1 MNYKNCNESKYYRF
15 FKNNLFFSRPDL
27 VFFFSA
33 FFFIF
38 GIFLKSLDLGFFTIH
53 ISILSFLSFLFL
65 KLTKFKKYYL
75 LSFLSFFIL
84 FGAFYYTLDDLNFKS
99 NLPVFNKKISSYGVI
114 SSNPINKDNSLNFY
128 LDIES
133 GSKILVR
140 TSKYPSYDYGDKLFF
155 SGVIKKPN
163 TKSYEN
169 YLAKEGVSGVLYYP
183 DINFINSGNGSNF
196 KSFLYSTRN
205 NVHKSFK
212 KILPPLQAAFLNG
225 VTLGGY
231 EGFTEDFKEDMSLSG
246 TTHLVALSGYNIT
259 IIILAFSSL
268 FLGFFSKKVTYFL
281 TIIFIIC
288 FVLMTGAEAS
298 IVRAAIMGIIVLVAN
313 YSGRVYDLK
322 NGLILT
328 ALIMILINPKVLVFD
343 VGFQLSFLAV
353 LGIIYLKKSLER
365 ILKFK
370 NTPGFLSWRDNL
382 LTTASAQLAV
392 VPILMFNFGTFSP
405 ISLITNMVILEFIP
419 ITMFFGFLI
428 AGLSFISYNF
438 SLVLGW
444 FVGVLLFFETGFI
457 KLFSKISFPL
467 VLNFGLLG
475 IIIYYFLLI
484 FLIYKFNKK
493 CLV

>member
-1 MNYKNCNESKYYRF
+1 
-15 FKNNLFFSRPDL
+15 
-27 VFFFSA
+27 
-33 FFFIF
+33 
-38 GIFLKSLDLGFFTIH
+38 
-53 ISILSFLSFLFL
+53 
-65 KLTKFKKYYL
+65 
-75 LSFLSFFIL
+75 
-84 FGAFYYTLDDLNFKS
+84 
-99 NLPVFNKKISSYGVI
+99 
-114 SSNPINKDNSLNFY
+114 
-128 LDIES
+128 
-133 GSKILVR
+133 
-140 TSKYPSYDYGDKLFF
+140 
-155 SGVIKKPN
+155 
-163 TKSYEN
+163 
-169 YLAKEGVSGVLYYP
+169 
-183 DINFINSGNGSNF
+183 
-196 KSFLYSTRN
+196 
-205 NVHKSFK
+205 
-212 KILPPLQAAFLNG
+212 
-225 VTLGGY
+225 
-231 EGFTEDFKEDMSLSG
+231 
-246 TTHLVALSGYNIT
+246 
-259 IIILAFSSL
+259 
-268 FLGFFSKKVTYFL
+268 
-281 TIIFIIC
+281 
-288 FVLMTGAEAS
+288 
-298 IVRAAIMGIIVLVAN
+298 
-313 YSGRVYDLK
+313 
-322 NGLILT
+322 
-328 ALIMILINPKVLVFD
+328 MILINPKVLVFD